1 MFFYTK
7 GFLKKANERGSLLNN
22 SMTSSPSAFSRIKL
36 RSYECPVIVRVD
48 NISYSTRDNIL
59 LMNLHD
65 GESTL
70 EVTLDICKWSVLNG
84 NENKIEK
91 GSVIIIY
98 EYTFEDV
105 KVEGRDNIKD
115 MIKILECTLVGSI
128 NECPEETKPLVN
140 IVNSVA
146 STCSKEFTISE
157 QVEKYNASP
166 CEQMIDP
173 KSATSSTKSY
183 TCDTININLN
193 NQNWLFRAQLL
204 KISPV
209 KEFIN
214 KFTNA
219 NGQYMRLQFGDSTGI
234 IELVGFNE
242 QVLKFQNCQV
252 EKFYVVTNAD
262 VKYSKGSTQAWE
274 DTGVSKIELVMNV
287 KTTIEEYEEKLKTFK
302 IFEKP
307 AVKNETKKSKH
318 CLTLNEISTKKDGD
332 MVSTIAVISHVED
345 FKEITPKNK
354 SPINIRNFYI
364 ADQTLPSVKVA
375 VWGKQAEEFNYKV
388 GNVLILNK
396 IKISHF
402 NGLSLS
408 VQWET
413 ALMKV
418 EDNWDHIE
426 EANELK
432 EWWKNKESGTLIS
445 TLKRKLSIV

>member
-1 MFFYTK
+1 
-7 GFLKKANERGSLLNN
+7 
-22 SMTSSPSAFSRIKL
+22 
-36 RSYECPVIVRVD
+36 
-48 NISYSTRDNIL
+48 
-59 LMNLHD
+59 
-65 GESTL
+65 
-70 EVTLDICKWSVLNG
+70 
-84 NENKIEK
+84 
-91 GSVIIIY
+91 
-98 EYTFEDV
+98 
-105 KVEGRDNIKD
+105 
-115 MIKILECTLVGSI
+115 
-128 NECPEETKPLVN
+128 
-140 IVNSVA
+140 
-146 STCSKEFTISE
+146 
-157 QVEKYNASP
+157 
-166 CEQMIDP
+166 
-173 KSATSSTKSY
+173 
-183 TCDTININLN
+183 
-193 NQNWLFRAQLL
+193 
-204 KISPV
+204 
-209 KEFIN
+209 
-214 KFTNA
+214 
-219 NGQYMRLQFGDSTGI
+219 MRLQFGDSTGI

-287 KTTIEEYEEKLKTFK
+287 KTTLEEYEEKLKTFK